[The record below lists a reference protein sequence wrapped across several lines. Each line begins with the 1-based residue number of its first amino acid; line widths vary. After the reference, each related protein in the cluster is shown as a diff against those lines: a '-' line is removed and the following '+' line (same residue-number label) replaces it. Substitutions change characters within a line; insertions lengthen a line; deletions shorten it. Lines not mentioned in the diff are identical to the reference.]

1 MPMPGFPTLGYPAA
15 QGGYPHSAPGYQ
27 QPQGYPQAQGYPQP
41 NQGYPQPN
49 SAQGYP
55 QPNSAQYPQ
64 PSAQQSYPPSA
75 QPGYPQSNPGYPQ
88 PNQGY
93 PSHGYSNPQGDTG
106 HYQQSNQYEGY
117 PSNEIET
124 QQSVYVGVSSNASPV
139 NIPQLPS
146 IRIDAITCKGGM
158 LDFYTNSVPIAW

>member
-1 MPMPGFPTLGYPAA
+1 MPMPVGYPAA

-75 QPGYPQSNPGYPQ
+75 PTRVSTIQSRISTAKPR
-88 PNQGY
+88 
-93 PSHGYSNPQGDTG
+93 
-106 HYQQSNQYEGY
+106 
-117 PSNEIET
+117 
-124 QQSVYVGVSSNASPV
+124 VSKPWIFKSARGQDIISSPISMKD
-139 NIPQLPS
+139 IPQMVKHNKVFMWELVLQPCQHS
-146 IRIDAITCKGGM
+146 PGM
-158 LDFYTNSVPIAW
+158 